1 MKGNRIMR
9 AGTISSIFIGQR
21 IKDLRKNN
29 NETIK
34 DLSKVLNVSEA
45 TIYSW
50 EAGQRIPRLELLV
63 NICNK
68 YHVSLD
74 SFVFYEN

>member
-1 MKGNRIMR
+1 MR
-9 AGTISSIFIGQR
+9 AGTISSTFIGKR

-29 NETIK
+29 NDTIK
-34 DLSKVLNVSEA
+34 DLSKILNVSEA
-45 TIYSW
+45 TVYSW

>member
-1 MKGNRIMR
+1 MR

-29 NETIK
+29 NENIK

-45 TIYSW
+45 TVYSW
-50 EAGQRIPRLELLV
+50 ETGQRIPRLELLV

>member
-1 MKGNRIMR
+1 MR
-9 AGTISSIFIGQR
+9 AGTISSTFIGKR

-34 DLSKVLNVSEA
+34 ALSKILNVSEA
-45 TIYSW
+45 TVYSW

>member
-1 MKGNRIMR
+1 MR

-21 IKDLRKNN
+21 MKDLRKNN
-29 NETIK
+29 NENIK

-45 TIYSW
+45 TVYSW
-50 EAGQRIPRLELLV
+50 ETGQRIPRLELLV

>member
-1 MKGNRIMR
+1 MR
-9 AGTISSIFIGQR
+9 EGTISSIFIGQR

-45 TIYSW
+45 TVYSW

>member
-1 MKGNRIMR
+1 MR
-9 AGTISSIFIGQR
+9 AGTISSTFIGKR
-21 IKDLRKNN
+21 IKELRKNN
-29 NETIK
+29 NDTIK
-34 DLSKVLNVSEA
+34 DLSKILNVSEA
-45 TIYSW
+45 TVYSW

-63 NICNK
+63 KICNK

>member
-45 TIYSW
+45 TIY
-50 EAGQRIPRLELLV
+50 
-63 NICNK
+63 
-68 YHVSLD
+68 
-74 SFVFYEN
+74 

>member
-1 MKGNRIMR
+1 MR
-9 AGTISSIFIGQR
+9 AGTISSTFIGKR

-29 NETIK
+29 NDTIK
-34 DLSKVLNVSEA
+34 DLSKILNVSEA
-45 TIYSW
+45 TVYSW
-50 EAGQRIPRLELLV
+50 ESGQRIPRLELLV
-63 NICNK
+63 KICNK

>member
-1 MKGNRIMR
+1 MR
-9 AGTISSIFIGQR
+9 AGTISSTFIGKR

-34 DLSKVLNVSEA
+34 DLSKILNVSEA
-45 TIYSW
+45 TVYSW